1 MTMLATEP
9 SHASSRRRFS
19 LGDSARYRWAV
30 ASRAV
35 AAIGGGY
42 ALSALCAAALSLL
55 LPLARVE
62 AVLTGTL
69 AAFVIYPCAV
79 MWAFAAR
86 TAWLAWAGLAVPSA
100 VAGAAVWLAVRS
112 GGAA

>member
-1 MTMLATEP
+1 MNLQATDSP
-9 SHASSRRRFS
+9 HAAPRRRLVLS
-19 LGDSARYRWAV
+19 AAARYRWAV

-42 ALSALCAAALSLL
+42 GLSALCAATLSLF
-55 LPLARVE
+55 LPIERPE

-69 AAFVIYPCAV
+69 AAFVVYPCAV
-79 MWAFAAR
+79 MWVFAAR
-86 TAWLAWAGLAVPSA
+86 TAWQAWLWLAVPCA
-100 VAGAAVWLAVRS
+100 VLGAALWLALRS

>member
-1 MTMLATEP
+1 MNLLATA
-9 SHASSRRRFS
+9 SQDASSRRRFS
-19 LGDSARYRWAV
+19 LTDGARYRLAV

-42 ALSALCAAALSLL
+42 VLAALCGAALSLL
-55 LPLARVE
+55 LPLVRVE

-69 AAFVIYPCAV
+69 ASFVVYTCAV

-100 VAGAAVWLAVRS
+100 VAGAAVWLAVRG

>member
-1 MTMLATEP
+1 MNLLATA
-9 SHASSRRRFS
+9 SQDASSRRRFS
-19 LGDSARYRWAV
+19 LTDGARYRLAV

-42 ALSALCAAALSLL
+42 VLAALCGAALSLL
-55 LPLARVE
+55 LPLVRVE

-69 AAFVIYPCAV
+69 ASFVVYTCAV

-100 VAGAAVWLAVRS
+100 VVGAAVWLAVRG